1 MEQRSRSEHPRGPRS
16 DDGPATFHRRART
29 RPDRPRQR
37 PATGRRRACTGA
49 IPRTVRRGATRP
61 RRAGADAHPPRDFP
75 QTGHL
80 LGRGVDHVH
89 RRWLRRRPVDDRRSA
104 EGGGTR
110 APALQ
115 TARAGRSRCSGR
127 GGRKARPF
135 LRAAVQNARS
145 ARMTKTSTAHAVLTL
160 RALNRAMLARQLLLD
175 RADIGVVPAIERL
188 AALQAQSSPSPYIAL
203 CSRLADFRR
212 EKLWSAIERHDVV
225 RARLMRGTLHHVSA
239 RDFYAYAVATQ
250 DLQRG
255 AWNRL
260 QIGNGVDPKKV
271 AALAIAFARKPRPK
285 EEVLEHIQA
294 RIGGALGGPFS
305 CLVWRFVSAHADLVT
320 APPGGHW
327 EYGGTDA
334 PYVAASHWIARG
346 ERPPEE
352 VALETL
358 VRRCLAAFGPA
369 TLADIAQ
376 FAGQVPPRVRP
387 TLERLAPKLRTFSDQ
402 EGRLL
407 YDLPRAVRPGAD
419 VPAPVRFLPRYD
431 ELLISYKHRDRV
443 IAPAHRRA
451 VYTKNAI
458 VDAVF
463 TVDGFAAA

>member
-61 RRAGADAHPPRDFP
+61 RRAGADAHPPRGFP

-80 LGRGVDHVH
+80 LGRGVDHVR

-110 APALQ
+110 APAFQ

-135 LRAAVQNARS
+135 LRAAVQNARR

-160 RALNRAMLARQLLLD
+160 RELNRAMLARPLLLE

-203 CSRLADFRR
+203 WSRLAGFRR
-212 EKLWSAIERHDVV
+212 EQLWAAIERHDVV
-225 RARLMRGTLHHVSA
+225 RARLMRGTLHLVSA

-260 QIGNGVDPKKV
+260 QITRGADPERV
-271 AALAIAFARKPRPK
+271 AALAVAFARTPQAK
-285 EEVLEHIQA
+285 EAVIAHLRERMGDVFNERFAWL
-294 RIGGALGGPFS
+294 L
-305 CLVWRFVSAHADLVT
+305 WRYVSAHADLVS

-327 EYGGTDA
+327 EYGGTEA
-334 PYVAASHWIARG
+334 PYVAASHWIG
-346 ERPPEE
+346 GDGRPSE
-352 VALETL
+352 A
-358 VRRCLAAFGPA
+358 
-369 TLADIAQ
+369 
-376 FAGQVPPRVRP
+376 
-387 TLERLAPKLRTFSDQ
+387 
-402 EGRLL
+402 
-407 YDLPRAVRPGAD
+407 
-419 VPAPVRFLPRYD
+419 PAP
-431 ELLISYKHRDRV
+431 
-443 IAPAHRRA
+443 
-451 VYTKNAI
+451 
-458 VDAVF
+458 
-463 TVDGFAAA
+463 